1 MNGDIE
7 VAAQA
12 AIELTAV
19 VRRFGEVTALQALS
33 VTVSPGEVVALLGHN
48 GAGKTTT
55 VRLVAGL
62 LAPDEGTVRVR
73 GLDPAVDG
81 PAVRRRL
88 GVLPAASVVDDRLT
102 GAANLRFAADVFQVP
117 TEGLNARIARALEA
131 FDLAERGDDRV
142 TGYSTGM
149 RQRLALARVLLPD
162 PEILLLDEPT
172 SALDPVAARQV
183 RRSLT
188 ALATE
193 RDLTIVLCTHD
204 LAEAEQLADRVIVL
218 EHGHVVA
225 DGSPAALAARHGVG
239 GLRLEVAIDH
249 LEVARRHLG
258 ALATG
263 EVETEPGGRLQATG
277 VARDMVPQLVQRLG
291 LDGVA
296 VYELRRLEPT
306 LEDVYLAIHDRARP
320 PTPAPS
326 PSRET
331 PSREAS
337 SRNIGSIAEPDAE
350 GQR

>member
-1 MNGDIE
+1 MVNGDTE

-12 AIELTAV
+12 AIELIAV
-19 VRRFGEVTALQALS
+19 ARHFGEVTALQDLTM
-33 VTVSPGEVVALLGHN
+33 TVSPGEVIALLGHN

-88 GVLPAASVVDDRLT
+88 GVLPAAPVVDDRLT

-117 TEGLNARIARALEA
+117 TEGLNARITRALETY
-131 FDLAERGDDRV
+131 DLAERGNERV
-142 TGYSTGM
+142 AGYSTGM

-188 ALATE
+188 ALARE
-193 RDLTIVLCTHD
+193 RDRTIVLCTHD

-218 EHGHVVA
+218 EHGRVVA

-239 GLRLEVAIDH
+239 GIRLEVAIDH
-249 LEVARRHLG
+249 LGVARRHLG
-258 ALATG
+258 ALAAG
-263 EVETEPGGRLQATG
+263 EVETEPGGRLRATG
-277 VARDMVPQLVQRLG
+277 VAREMVPHLVRRLSD
-291 LDGVA
+291 DGVA

-306 LEDVYLAIHDRARP
+306 LEDVYLAIHDRERP
-320 PTPAPS
+320 PS
-326 PSRET
+326 PT
-331 PSREAS
+331 PSRGTPSRATS
-337 SRNIGSIAEPDAE
+337 SPNVGSISGPDVG